1 MAVHAT
7 SIGVLAAH
15 PTTNVIRLPT
25 AATNPVRQGSIA
37 AARDFRLREGCL
49 SQRRRAVPSADRE
62 IKRTP
67 ELAIVCAFIA
77 TADDAWRGR
86 ALAFAELMAEQA
98 PGPSTAAA
106 MAFLKRTCG
115 EEMDASR

>member
-7 SIGVLAAH
+7 SIGAPAAH
-15 PTTNVIRLPT
+15 PTSNVTYLPT
-25 AATNPVRQGSIA
+25 AATNPVRQGSKA
-37 AARDFRLREGCL
+37 AARNFRLREGCL
-49 SQRRRAVPSADRE
+49 SHRRRAAPPADQE

-67 ELAIVCAFIA
+67 KLAIVCAFIA

-115 EEMDASR
+115 EEMDAPR